1 MSDDSPPMQAHAGH
15 GDPLIPTTVRGE
27 QILYNN
33 NKAAIPG
40 LLHEFGAWIERTG
53 RFSDFVKCRGVL
65 SKTALAVEHPAAVI
79 FVRYPQGDPRGPYN
93 PSPPIVDRLAA
104 VNSARVAAGRS
115 ALVAPTTIPPP
126 ENSFLIVNPYLVAQ
140 ENSRFLTSLV
150 HIFGKGTG

>member
-1 MSDDSPPMQAHAGH
+1 MSDDPPPMQAHTGH

-65 SKTALAVEHPAAVI
+65 SKTAYDEEH
-79 FVRYPQGDPRGPYN
+79 
-93 PSPPIVDRLAA
+93 
-104 VNSARVAAGRS
+104 
-115 ALVAPTTIPPP
+115 
-126 ENSFLIVNPYLVAQ
+126 
-140 ENSRFLTSLV
+140 
-150 HIFGKGTG
+150 